1 LNKLDIESLTIL
13 NDKEK
18 KKLVEKLETIIGDLD
33 QEVVSYSSDKAE
45 HYHHE
50 NCSFDCC
57 GEHDFGKYSKCPKC
71 SMTEEIQEQHNDD
84 VWKNID
90 YVEGND
96 HVQEYRDE
104 IFEKLNQVI
113 VFLGGEKVFHH

>member
-1 LNKLDIESLTIL
+1 
-13 NDKEK
+13 
-18 KKLVEKLETIIGDLD
+18 
-33 QEVVSYSSDKAE
+33 
-45 HYHHE
+45 
-50 NCSFDCC
+50 
-57 GEHDFGKYSKCPKC
+57 
-71 SMTEEIQEQHNDD
+71 MTEEMQEQHNDD